1 MANRISAV
9 MANQKSA
16 LVARRWL
23 SDDGV
28 KTEAL

>member
-1 MANRISAV
+1 

-23 SDDGV
+23 FGEEL
-28 KTEAL
+28 KNEAL